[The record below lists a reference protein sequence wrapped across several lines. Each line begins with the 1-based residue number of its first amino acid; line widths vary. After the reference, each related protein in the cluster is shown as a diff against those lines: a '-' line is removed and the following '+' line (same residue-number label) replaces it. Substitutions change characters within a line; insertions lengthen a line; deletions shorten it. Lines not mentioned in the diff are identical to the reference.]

1 MPFLCAG
8 LPYWRTRWKKNWW
21 SFSSGMH
28 EICAHN
34 RLRVSLL
41 HLLIRPRNMHSFC
54 WDLITSVLPTVPP
67 SAYMLFGAAAEV
79 LEDLI
84 LLFFERSQNKR
95 EHKTQLPFSSC
106 CWGRLILS
114 EFNMDSSSHVT
125 SVTLA
130 SFLFN
135 VFRKQNTPGQR

>member
-1 MPFLCAG
+1 M
-8 LPYWRTRWKKNWW
+8 
-21 SFSSGMH
+21 
-28 EICAHN
+28 
-34 RLRVSLL
+34 
-41 HLLIRPRNMHSFC
+41 
-54 WDLITSVLPTVPP
+54 LPTVPP